1 MTPLLSV
8 SWTPPT
14 SNLHVDSPLRV
25 LAGRGAGEHS
35 VVRADICCTRSDSTA
50 RDLSLPADVGGGL
63 DGIRDGARYNGAFEV
78 HIGHF
83 GAHLPRRRPR
93 YRGKQFRRSQSAI
106 LLYQAGSSVRS
117 SGKPMPTRVRHVRP
131 WEQFSVGY
139 KGSRCRGGC
148 GEDDVADLAPV
159 H

>member
-50 RDLSLPADVGGGL
+50 RDLDLPADVGGGL

-93 YRGKQFRRSQSAI
+93 YRGEQFRRSKSAI
-106 LLYQAGSSVRS
+106 LLYQAGSSAHPSR
-117 SGKPMPTRVRHVRP
+117 KPMPTRVRHVRS
-131 WEQFSVGY
+131 WEQPSIGY
-139 KGSRCRGGC
+139 KGSRRRTG
-148 GEDDVADLAPV
+148 AAKTTLQS
-159 H
+159 